1 MSDAVI
7 CCSTGVPPTQLH
19 KYSGVGGIDVSAI
32 LEPLTFLLPQRE
44 IPPPDVDI
52 ATEPS
57 ILTFETQ
64 DKEPDGE
71 HPDTAP
77 SQPSLRESEET
88 EVWAEGQDREFPLDS
103 GGESSSL

>member
-7 CCSTGVPPTQLH
+7 RCSTGVPPTQLQ
-19 KYSGVGGIDVSAI
+19 KYSGVGGINVSTI
-32 LEPLTFLLPQRE
+32 LEPLNFLLPQQE
-44 IPPPDVDI
+44 TPPPDVDI
-52 ATEPS
+52 STELS

-71 HPDTAP
+71 RPDTAP
-77 SQPSLRESEET
+77 SQPDLRESEET
-88 EVWAEGQDREFPLDS
+88 ELWTEGKDAEFPLDS